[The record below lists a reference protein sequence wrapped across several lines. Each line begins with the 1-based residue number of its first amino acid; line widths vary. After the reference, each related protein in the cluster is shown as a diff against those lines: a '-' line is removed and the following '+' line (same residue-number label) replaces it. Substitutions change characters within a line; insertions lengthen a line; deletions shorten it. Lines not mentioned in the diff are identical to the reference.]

1 MEFKQLLENL
11 ASHPIANVDIV
22 ALKECVGVLERRHK
36 ALDAAGHCLMLA
48 NLACGCDASSD
59 LCAFVSKWKIE
70 EYGLEDTVGF
80 GFDRGE
86 LESAGVLIP
95 LPDGKKDTV
104 RVERKTIHSSSDP
117 ENEQSIVI
125 RSTSNDLI
133 LEARLSLEEGGDDEN
148 RSIDADPDALARRYG
163 LKTRDDVLFMFRAL
177 FAIIQGELVV
187 GSVVASVN

>member
-1 MEFKQLLENL
+1 MEFKQILEAL
-11 ASHPIANVDIV
+11 SSHPIANVDIV

-36 ALDAAGHCLMLA
+36 ALDSGGHCLMLA
-48 NLACGCDASSD
+48 NLACNCCCSESSN

-70 EYGLEDTVGF
+70 EYGIEDTVGF

-95 LPDGKKDTV
+95 LPDGTKDIV
-104 RVERKTIHSSSDP
+104 RVERRTIHSSTDP

-125 RSTSNDLI
+125 RSAANDLI
-133 LEARLSLEEGGDDEN
+133 LEARLSLEDEN

-187 GSVVASVN
+187 ESVISK